1 MKNTIEDKLK
11 KMDSYLKLAD
21 KSLNVKST
29 EKAMVLL
36 MRFKLIYNPLGIYNK
51 KLDDKYEQLFKR
63 YKSIRYDKQYTR
75 RRENERTKM

>member
-1 MKNTIEDKLK
+1 MNKNIEDKLNDK
-11 KMDSYLKLAD
+11 DYNLMDSYLKLAD

-51 KLDDKYEQLFKR
+51 KLDDKYEQLFER
-63 YKSIRYDKQYTR
+63 YRHIRYNQ
-75 RRENERTKM
+75 

>member
-1 MKNTIEDKLK
+1 MNKNIEDKLNDK
-11 KMDSYLKLAD
+11 DYNLMDSYLKLAD

-63 YKSIRYDKQYTR
+63 YRHIRYNQ
-75 RRENERTKM
+75 